1 MEVVNV
7 MSAQC
12 LQKTSEQM
20 KAKSEQLDVAGGD
33 QRSLEVLQRVKPLPE
48 LLRPLV
54 DKVCEGLSKMGKIL
68 PEDAGP
74 EDLAVLLDTKR
85 SCEKNVLLPM
95 EEMSK
100 ILAARRR
107 LAEEMYEHQAAE
119 LVRLTALLDE
129 LGERRESSLRRV
141 AELESGASALAER
154 SSAVLTAARALRPQV
169 TDADAAYFR
178 DLRRHEATCNKWD
191 GAVDKLRS
199 EAASTCDA
207 MSAGAIESGEV
218 RCLVD
223 MPPRKVE
230 VCHKLLGGE
239 AQILKKVERQVK
251 ESSTIVER
259 LSRAISGL
267 DSADAARLRLIGGD
281 KENLPK

>member
-1 MEVVNV
+1 

-95 EEMSK
+95 DLCPRSLPPVVGSRNRCMST
-100 ILAARRR
+100 RPPSWSVSPRC
-107 LAEEMYEHQAAE
+107 
-119 LVRLTALLDE
+119 LT
-129 LGERRESSLRRV
+129 SSGR
-141 AELESGASALAER
+141 GASRTSDSSALAER
-154 SSAVLTAARALRPQV
+154 CLAALTAARALRPQV

-178 DLRRHEATCNKWD
+178 DLRRHETTCNK
-191 GAVDKLRS
+191 
-199 EAASTCDA
+199 
-207 MSAGAIESGEV
+207 
-218 RCLVD
+218 
-223 MPPRKVE
+223 
-230 VCHKLLGGE
+230 
-239 AQILKKVERQVK
+239 
-251 ESSTIVER
+251 
-259 LSRAISGL
+259 
-267 DSADAARLRLIGGD
+267 
-281 KENLPK
+281 